1 MPDSI
6 PDIIFAIP
14 GNIHTQ
20 TGGYAYDRRIMSL
33 MPALGLRLERLQL
46 PASFPNPPKA
56 DLDETENLLTAIP
69 ADKVLVIDG
78 LAFGALP
85 VSIVERIS
93 CRIIA
98 LVHHPLALE
107 SGITENDRTRLAASE
122 KAALAHA
129 AAVIITGPSMGPILE
144 DDYGVPASKITVARP
159 GTNPALRATGT
170 GTPFQLLSVGA
181 ISPRK
186 GYDILVAALEPLR
199 HLDWRLTIAGAQDRD
214 TKASETLIQQINATG
229 MSDRISLPGIVVPAT
244 LERFYETADVF
255 VMPSL
260 FEGYGM
266 VLAEAMACGLPIVCT
281 TGGAAAF
288 TVPDGAAMKV
298 PPGDVA
304 ALTDALAQVL
314 ADRKLR
320 TKLADAAWDAGR
332 KLPTWNETV
341 RKFAEVI
348 MEYKT

>member
-1 MPDSI
+1 MPDLL
-6 PDIIFAIP
+6 PDVIFAIP
-14 GNIHTQ
+14 GDIHTQ

-33 MPALGLRLERLQL
+33 LPALGLKHQRLQL
-46 PASFPNPPKA
+46 PGSFPNPTQA
-56 DLDETENLLTAIP
+56 DLTETEKLLTAIA

-85 VSIVERIS
+85 ASIIDQIS

-107 SGITENDRTRLAASE
+107 SGISAADQKRLAGTE
-122 KAALAHA
+122 KNALAQA
-129 AAVIITGPSMGPILE
+129 DAVIITGPSMQPILE
-144 DDYGVPASKITVARP
+144 CDYDVPAHKITVARP

-170 GTPFQLLSVGA
+170 GTPLQLLSVGA
-181 ISPRK
+181 ISTRK
-186 GYDILVAALEPLR
+186 GYDVLISALEPLR

-214 TKASETLIQQINATG
+214 PDVALALKKQVESSG
-229 MSDRISLPGIVVPAT
+229 MTDRIALPGIVVPAT
-244 LERFYETADVF
+244 LERFYETADIF

-288 TVPDGAAMKV
+288 TVPDGAALKV
-298 PPGDVA
+298 PPGNIE
-304 ALTDALAQVL
+304 ALTEALAQAL
-314 ADRKLR
+314 NDRKLR
-320 TKLADAAWDAGR
+320 AKLADAAWEAGR
-332 KLPTWNETV
+332 KLPTWNETA

-348 MEYKT
+348 MELKS